1 MISMRLAGLMLEGWH
16 GGRDMQTMKWMGLFA
31 LAMGISVLAQEQMAS
46 QRQRDLLVDF
56 ARRRQQ
62 QMLAAATEQHLEV
75 PKLFKELF
83 RAVIRYDWPAT
94 SNLYFKIKSG
104 IGQYAGSHSDPA
116 MNNELWHYVLETFGA
131 FEQVA
136 LWNPVTLQRYE
147 DEIVRP
153 LTTNCIYFG
162 GTDPGRFVPT
172 FLRETSPKPFHVI
185 TQNALADGLYMN
197 YLRKSSD
204 LAVLQPTPEQCNE
217 AFRQFVEDAQ
227 AGRHQSGAEVRIK
240 DGRVSVEG
248 IQGVM
253 MINGIIYKWIY
264 DKYKDKHEWYVEES
278 YFLPWMYPYLRPT
291 GVILKLEKEPVAT
304 PQQDAK
310 FWQQLI
316 SKDFTSWDQ
325 LLGEFHT
332 RPEFKHDHIAQR
344 AFSKLRC
351 ASAGVY
357 EFRGIVN
364 AAETAYQQA
373 VAICPESPEAS
384 FRLANLYMRLNRA
397 DDAIKT
403 LRKLSQLDPANAQ
416 AREAL
421 KQFEEIQSSS
431 STDKKP
437 TPADKLPLK

>member
-1 MISMRLAGLMLEGWH
+1 
-16 GGRDMQTMKWMGLFA
+16 MQTMKWMGLFA
-31 LAMGISVLAQEQMAS
+31 LAMGASLLAQEPVAS

-62 QMLAAATEQHLEV
+62 QMLAAAREQHLEV
-75 PKLFKELF
+75 PKLFIELF
-83 RAVIRYDWPAT
+83 RAATNYDWPAT
-94 SNLYFKIKSG
+94 SNLYSKIKSN
-104 IGQYAGSHSDPA
+104 IGQYEGSHPDPA
-116 MNNELWHYVLETFGA
+116 LNNELWPYVLETFGA

-147 DEIVRP
+147 DEIIRP
-153 LTTNCIYFG
+153 LTTDCIYFG

-197 YLRKSSD
+197 FLRKRSD
-204 LAVLQPTPEQCNE
+204 PAVLLPTPEQCNE
-217 AFRQFVEDAQ
+217 AFRQFVADVQ
-227 AGRHQSGAEVRIK
+227 AGRIQSGADVRIK

-253 MINGIIYKWIY
+253 MINGIISKWIY
-264 DKYKDKHEWYVEES
+264 DKNKAKHDFYVEES
-278 YFLPWMYPYLRPT
+278 YVLPWMYPYLRPA
-291 GVILKLEKEPVAT
+291 GIILKLEKEPVVT

-310 FWQQLI
+310 FWQQII
-316 SKDFTSWDQ
+316 SKDFPGWDQ
-325 LLGEFHT
+325 LLGEFRT
-332 RPEFKHDHIAQR
+332 RPEFKHDLIAQR

-364 AAETAYQQA
+364 AAETAYRQA
-373 VAICPESPEAS
+373 SALCPESPEAS

-403 LRKLSQLDPANAQ
+403 LRKLSQFDPTNAQ
-416 AREAL
+416 VREAL
-421 KQFEEIQSSS
+421 KQFEELQRSA
-431 STDKKP
+431 STEKKP
-437 TPADKLPLK
+437 APADKEPLK